1 MRFCP
6 QAITGAPRA
15 LVEGLAHNK
24 HDALLKFM
32 PRLGMG
38 LFAWADADQ

>member
-6 QAITGAPRA
+6 QVITGALRA
-15 LVEGLAHNK
+15 LVEGLACTK
-24 HDALLKFM
+24 RDALLTFM
-32 PRLGMG
+32 PRLGMS